1 MSTFQER
8 LIDAFAQENRRREA
22 AGEPLLTKTDL
33 WKTAKVTSGNVT
45 HWFNGSTGAA
55 LDKCV
60 RIAPLLRVNAHWLF
74 DETGKRMAPGPVD
87 SGDTLE
93 IERLDAGF
101 SMGAGLA
108 MQDRVE
114 VVERM
119 KVSANWLRRSVITTS
134 PANLRLVTAYGDSM
148 EDTFSDGDILL
159 IDTGVTEIR
168 IDAVY
173 ALELNGELY
182 IKRLQRRPDGSVLM
196 ISDNKKYEPYLID
209 NGERHQFRVLGRVLL
224 AWNSVKL

>member
-1 MSTFQER
+1 MTTFQER
-8 LIDAFAQENRRREA
+8 LLEAFNEENQRREA
-22 AGEPLLTKTDL
+22 AGVPLLTKTDL
-33 WKTAKVTSGNVT
+33 WKTAKVSSGSVT

-60 RIAPLLRVNAHWLF
+60 RIAPLLRINAHWLF
-74 DETGKRMAPGPVD
+74 DETGKRKPMDPVN

-93 IERLDAGF
+93 IERLDVGF
-101 SMGAGLA
+101 SMGTGLA

-119 KVSANWLRRSVITTS
+119 KVSANWVRRSVNATS
-134 PANLRLVTAYGDSM
+134 PENLRLITAYGDSM

-159 IDTGVTEIR
+159 IDTGVAEIR

-196 ISDNKKYEPYLID
+196 ISDNKKYEPFTIQ
-209 NGERHQFRVLGRVLL
+209 NGEREQFQVLGRVLL
-224 AWNSVKL
+224 AWNAVKL